1 MIGIEKT
8 LNIGLL
14 LGKKHLQQQQ
24 NYSSTCRR
32 SSHAAAGKTYLQQQQ
47 HHQHQHQRQHS
58 AAEACSSSKL
68 HTATVRNC
76 PRRRWQNNKYKIRQS
91 SSSKFSPADIYTAA
105 APCQCLRQANRPGIL
120 WSSYLHNHQA
130 SSAVSIP
137 QQLPR

>member
-58 AAEACSSSKL
+58 AAEACSSSML

-76 PRRRWQNNKYKIRQS
+76 PRRRWQNNKYKIRQTKQQIQNQTKLFFQILPGRHIYCCS
-91 SSSKFSPADIYTAA
+91 PMSMLASSKPTWNPVVFVSP
-105 APCQCLRQANRPGIL
+105 
-120 WSSYLHNHQA
+120 
-130 SSAVSIP
+130 
-137 QQLPR
+137 